1 MNWSL
6 ILFVLF
12 LKYQT
17 ITTNTFYSVGQ
28 LTKNN
33 YINVTGNDYC
43 VYLDT
48 NEFGNSGEVK
58 IKVTTYFSFFMEKFL
73 YYGGNDKIAWQN
85 ELNNKLSF
93 ESYDASNPYYVENA
107 NIYYYECNLVF
118 KIPLSSTQRYIYI
131 SIPKFS
137 MYSNAHLTEI
147 RVVGGLSAGGIAGI
161 IIAVIVV
168 IAIAIIAF
176 IFYRKKKAGSIS
188 SPLVNN
194 SPTATGSNNYNPPAI
209 V

>member
-12 LKYQT
+12 LKYQK
-17 ITTNTFYSVGQ
+17 ITTKTFYSAGQ

-33 YINVTGNDYC
+33 YINVTANDHC
-43 VYLDT
+43 IYLDT

-58 IKVTTYFSFFMEKFL
+58 IKVTTYFSFFMEKVM
-73 YYGGNDKIAWQN
+73 YYGENDKVDWQN
-85 ELNNKLSF
+85 DLNNQKSF
-93 ESYDASNPYYVENA
+93 ESYDALNPYYVHKGD
-107 NIYYYECNLVF
+107 IYYLESNLVF
-118 KIPLSSTQRYIYI
+118 KIPLSSAQRYIYI
-131 SIPKFS
+131 SIPKSS
-137 MYSNAHLTEI
+137 MHTDTHLTEI

-188 SPLVNN
+188 SPLV
-194 SPTATGSNNYNPPAI
+194 SK
-209 V
+209 